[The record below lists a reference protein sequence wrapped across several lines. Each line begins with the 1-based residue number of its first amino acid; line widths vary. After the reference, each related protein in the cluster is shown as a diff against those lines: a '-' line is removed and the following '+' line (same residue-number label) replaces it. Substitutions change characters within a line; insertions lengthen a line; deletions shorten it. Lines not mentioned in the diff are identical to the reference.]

1 MSFAHRAVERGAKV
15 LANCKDS
22 PRALGA
28 LSSNKFVVVHTVYA
42 YPQRARVVDL
52 SQVPRNKYCT

>member
-15 LANCKDS
+15 LTNSKGS
-22 PRALGA
+22 PRALRA
-28 LSSNKFVVVHTVYA
+28 SSSNKFVVVDTVYA

-52 SQVPRNKYCT
+52 S